1 MSDYV
6 IKTNS
11 GKVQGYERNGMV
23 EYLGIPYAQ
32 PPVGALRLKRAKP
45 VKPWSGILDARDYG
59 PVSVQYFMDR
69 NMGAEDCLRLNIR
82 TPLGGEKLPVL
93 VYIHGGGYNTGAA
106 SDPLYEGRSF
116 VENGIVY
123 VTFTYRLNVWG
134 FWDFRAYPEGRD
146 FDTNCGISDHLEAL
160 RWIHDNIQFFGG
172 DPDRITI
179 AGESAGGTSVVA
191 LMAIPAFKGLFCQAI
206 ASSGLPNSVTT
217 ARMSAKNM
225 DLFMEG
231 MGWTPADLPRLK
243 TMDAYAVQKGNIYM
257 ANRHQYVNPGIF
269 LPSVVID
276 DLCPNRI
283 IESIAQGTG
292 KDVRLMIGCNLHEG
306 TMFVRSE
313 NTNFPSD
320 WDMIH
325 RMFKT
330 NGHETQFEK
339 FKNYY
344 ETHNDDAAYSGKSVN
359 GMDLSLINFATDY
372 AFQVPAIKV
381 AQAQMAWNDVW
392 MYRFEYISD
401 FTEKIGLLAG
411 HAMDLPYD
419 FNTFDVGMAA
429 EAAKTESPLVRAQL
443 VEEMHMSW
451 VRFIKTGV
459 PNGEQWPRYSGYA
472 SPVRI
477 FDTQTRTAFLDRS
490 ELMALWDDLRFY
502 ED

>member
-1 MSDYV
+1 MSDYI

-11 GKVQGYERNGMV
+11 GRIQGYERNGMV

-45 VKPWSGILDARDYG
+45 VKPWSGVLDAKAYG
-59 PVSVQYFMDR
+59 SASVQYFMDQ
-69 NMGAEDCLRLNIR
+69 NMGEEDCLKLNIR
-82 TPLGGEKLPVL
+82 TPQEGEGLPVL

-134 FWDFRAYPEGRD
+134 FWDFRAYPEGKD

-191 LMAIPAFKGLFCQAI
+191 LMAIPAFKGLFSQAI

-217 ARMSAKNM
+217 AQMSARNM

-231 MGWTPADLPRLK
+231 MGWTPADLSKLK
-243 TMDAYAVQKGNIYM
+243 TIDAYEVQKGNVYM
-257 ANRHQYVNPGIF
+257 TNRHQYVNPGIF

-276 DLCPNRI
+276 DLCPDRI

-306 TMFVRSE
+306 TMFVRHE

-320 WDMIH
+320 WNMIR
-325 RMFKT
+325 RMFEI
-330 NGHETQFEK
+330 NGHASQFEK
-339 FKNYY
+339 FKDYY
-344 ETHNDDAAYSGKSVN
+344 ESRSNRAVN
-359 GMDLSLINFATDY
+359 GIDMSLIHFATDY

-381 AQAQMAWNDVW
+381 AQAQTAWNDVW
-392 MYRFEYISD
+392 MYRFEYISE
-401 FTEKIGLLAG
+401 FTEKVGLLAG

-419 FNTFDVGMAA
+419 FNTFDVGMAM
-429 EAAKTESPLVRAQL
+429 EDAKTQSPSVRDSL

-451 VRFIKTGV
+451 VRFIKNGV
-459 PNGEQWPRYSGYA
+459 PNGEQWPKYSGYA

-477 FDTQTRTAFLDRS
+477 FDAQTRTEFLDRR
-490 ELMALWDDLRFY
+490 ELMALWGDLRFY
-502 ED
+502 EN